1 MLIFVFLFLY
11 WSNSSFFCFV
21 TPTCFSLFS
30 FCWSKYS
37 VFQLFPPI
45 QLASS
50 FCPLEQIF
58 YFSAFPPIQLAS
70 LFFPLEQIF
79 CFSAF
84 SPNTACFFLL
94 PVGANILFFSF
105 SPNPACFFLLPV
117 GANILF
123 FNFLPQSSLLLL
135 FCHWSKC
142 TVFYLFAPSQL
153 HPPVLPLEQPLFIYI
168 LYSKPACF
176 SCFAIGATTLHIHT
190 LLQASLLLLFCHW
203 SNHTSYTYFAPI
215 QSQSCLNPASTKPQI
230 NPRLHSDH
238 PRSGLTSA
246 SSVYRWIHTS
256 QVQIVQIQLPH
267 R

>member
-30 FCWSKYS
+30 FCWSKYP

-58 YFSAFPPIQLAS
+58 
-70 LFFPLEQIF
+70 
-79 CFSAF
+79 CFSA
-84 SPNTACFFLL
+84 
-94 PVGANILFFSF
+94 F
-105 SPNPACFFLLPV
+105 SPNPACFFFLPV

-135 FCHWSKC
+135 SARWSKYSIFQLFPQYSLLLPSSCWSKYSVFLLFPQTQLASLFFPLEQISCFSTFCPNPACFFFLPVGANILFFSFFPQYSLLLSSSRWSKC
-142 TVFYLFAPSQL
+142 TVFYL
-153 HPPVLPLEQPLFIYI
+153 
-168 LYSKPACF
+168 
-176 SCFAIGATTLHIHT
+176 
-190 LLQASLLLLFCHW
+190 
-203 SNHTSYTYFAPI
+203 FAPI
-215 QSQSCLNPASTKPQI
+215 QSQSCLNPASTKLQI

-267 R
+267 L

>member
-30 FCWSKYS
+30 FCWSKYPVFQLFPQPSLLLFSSRWSKYS
-37 VFQLFPPI
+37 VFLLFPPI

-70 LFFPLEQIF
+70 L
-79 CFSAF
+79 
-84 SPNTACFFLL
+84 
-94 PVGANILFFSF
+94 
-105 SPNPACFFLLPV
+105 
-117 GANILF
+117 
-123 FNFLPQSSLLLL
+123 
-135 FCHWSKC
+135 
-142 TVFYLFAPSQL
+142 
-153 HPPVLPLEQPLFIYI
+153 VLPLEQMYCFLSLCPI
-168 LYSKPACF
+168 PASSSSF
-176 SCFAIGATTLHIHT
+176 TIGATTLHIHT
-190 LLQASLLLLFCHW
+190 LLQACLLLLFYHW

-267 R
+267 L